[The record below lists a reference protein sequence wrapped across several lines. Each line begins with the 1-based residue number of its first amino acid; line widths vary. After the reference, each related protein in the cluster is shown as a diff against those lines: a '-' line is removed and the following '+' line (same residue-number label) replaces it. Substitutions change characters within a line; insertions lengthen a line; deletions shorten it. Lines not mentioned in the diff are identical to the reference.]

1 MGSHAFVTLKQRG
14 PSLHNRKV
22 TIKTQMSG
30 DKCLSEQTI
39 IYLMRKDLRLHDNEC
54 FNYIAEI
61 AHKTKESTDF
71 TLRLIPVYC
80 FESEEYLNGTCNYGF
95 RRIGQHRLRFLI
107 ETLND
112 LKSQLK
118 CKGSDLIL
126 RSFRKN
132 KENGNPTQVILNI
145 IEHIGLKC
153 KKSDGREG
161 DQSNCTLI
169 FHREATEE
177 EKNIEHSLLEL
188 CRNYGI
194 HVITFWGSSLYH
206 IDDLPF
212 DTISRNG
219 SQIPNVPDTFTSF
232 RSEVESK
239 SKIRALIEIPENL
252 PPLPENIISEEMP
265 CDTELLNASG
275 INATDYSFEVS
286 NKSAFPF
293 KGGELAALERVND
306 YLWGS
311 NGITT
316 YKETRNRLIGTQ
328 YSTKFSSWLANGSLS
343 PRYVH
348 DQIKKYED
356 SKIANQSTYW
366 VIFQLLWRD
375 FFRFVTLKA
384 GNTIFQAKGI
394 RGRDVAYKKDPD
406 LFDRWKNGKTGVPFV
421 DANMRE
427 MLLTGWMSNRGRQ
440 NVASFLV
447 KDLNLEWRL
456 GAEWFESQLIDYDV
470 CSNYGNWNYA
480 AGVGNDPRVDRK
492 FNIIKQGLDYDPS
505 GDYVKTWVPELAKLT
520 EQNSLTKGVIHF
532 PWKANIT
539 DLNNAKIELG
549 ISYPNPIIIA
559 GEWERHYSKVIN
571 KAGGAA
577 NTKELQQKKGSDFY
591 FKQEKDS

>member
-1 MGSHAFVTLKQRG
+1 
-14 PSLHNRKV
+14 
-22 TIKTQMSG
+22 MSG
-30 DKCLSEQTI
+30 DNDSLSTKTI
-39 IYLMRKDLRLHDNEC
+39 IYLMRNDLRLHDNEC
-54 FNYIAEI
+54 FSYISEVASAE
-61 AHKTKESTDF
+61 KSKEDSDYS
-71 TLRLIPVYC
+71 LQLIPLYC
-80 FESEEYLNGTCNYGF
+80 FQPIQYLGGTYNYKF
-95 RRIGQHRLRFLI
+95 PRIGKHRLRFYL
-107 ETLND
+107 ES
-112 LKSQLK
+112 LKDIKHQLQ
-118 CKGSDLIL
+118 CKGSDLIIK
-126 RSFRKN
+126 SFRENNEIGNPTKAIFSIIKQLGLEHK
-132 KENGNPTQVILNI
+132 KENG
-145 IEHIGLKC
+145 
-153 KKSDGREG
+153 
-161 DQSNCTLI
+161 QSTCTLI
-169 FHREATEE
+169 FHKEVTQEE
-177 EKNIEHSLLEL
+177 TDVEKSLVEL
-188 CRNYGI
+188 CKDYNINLRS
-194 HVITFWGSSLYH
+194 FWGATLYH

-212 DTISRNG
+212 DKLLRNG
-219 SQIPNVPDTFTSF
+219 SQIPDVPDTFTSF

-239 SKIRALIEIPENL
+239 SKIRPIFEIPEYL
-252 PPLPENIISEEMP
+252 PPLPKNIVSEELP
-265 CDTELLNASG
+265 SENELLDIAELHPIEYNVD
-275 INATDYSFEVS
+275 IS
-286 NKSAFPF
+286 NLSAFPF
-293 KGGELAALERVND
+293 KGGETAALERVND

-311 NGITT
+311 NAIMT
-316 YKETRNRLIGTQ
+316 YKDTRNRLIGTQ

-343 PRYVH
+343 PRFVH
-348 DQIKKYED
+348 EQIKKYED

-384 GNTIFQAKGI
+384 GNKIFQAKGI
-394 RGRDVAYKKDPD
+394 RGREVAYKKDFD
-406 LFDRWKNGKTGVPFV
+406 LFDKWKNGKTGVPFV

-440 NVASFLV
+440 NVASFLI

-456 GAEWFESQLIDYDV
+456 GAEWFESQLIDFDV

-539 DLNNAKIELG
+539 DLHNAKVQLG
-549 ISYPNPIIIA
+549 ISYPNPIVIA

-591 FKQEKDS
+591 SKQERDS

>member
-1 MGSHAFVTLKQRG
+1 
-14 PSLHNRKV
+14 
-22 TIKTQMSG
+22 MSG
-30 DKCLSEQTI
+30 DNESLSTKTI
-39 IYLMRKDLRLHDNEC
+39 IYLMRNDLRLHDNEC
-54 FNYIAEI
+54 FSYIEEVASAE
-61 AHKTKESTDF
+61 KSEKDSNF
-71 TLRLIPVYC
+71 SLYLIPLYC
-80 FESEEYLNGTCNYGF
+80 FQPIQYLDGTYNYKF
-95 RRIGQHRLRFLI
+95 PRIGKHRLRFHL
-107 ETLND
+107 ES
-112 LKSQLK
+112 LKNIKHQLQ
-118 CKGSDLIL
+118 CKGSDLIIK
-126 RSFRKN
+126 SFREN
-132 KENGNPTQVILNI
+132 KEFGNPTEAILGI
-145 IEHIGLKC
+145 IKQLGLEH
-153 KKSDGREG
+153 EEENV
-161 DQSNCTLI
+161 QSTCTLI
-169 FHREATEE
+169 FHKEVTQEE
-177 EKNIEHSLLEL
+177 TDVEKSLVEL
-188 CRNYGI
+188 CKNYNI
-194 HVITFWGSSLYH
+194 NLRSFWGATLYH

-212 DTISRNG
+212 DKLLRNG
-219 SQIPNVPDTFTSF
+219 SQIPDVPDTFTSF
-232 RSEVESK
+232 RGEVESK
-239 SKIRALIEIPENL
+239 SKVRPLFEIPEYL
-252 PPLPENIISEEMP
+252 PPLPKNIVSEEMP
-265 CDTELLNASG
+265 SENELLDIAELHPNEY
-275 INATDYSFEVS
+275 NVDTS
-286 NKSAFPF
+286 NISAFPF
-293 KGGELAALERVND
+293 KGGETAALERVND

-311 NGITT
+311 DAIIT
-316 YKETRNRLIGTQ
+316 YKDTRNRLIGTQ

-348 DQIKKYED
+348 EQIKKYED

-384 GNTIFQAKGI
+384 GNKIFHAKGI
-394 RGRDVAYKKDPD
+394 RGRDVAYKKDLE
-406 LFDRWKNGKTGVPFV
+406 LFDKWKNGKTGVPFV

-456 GAEWFESQLIDYDV
+456 GAEWFESQLIDFDV

-549 ISYPNPIIIA
+549 ISYPKPIVIA

-577 NTKELQQKKGSDFY
+577 NNKELQQKKGSDFY
-591 FKQEKDS
+591 FKQEKDT

>member
-1 MGSHAFVTLKQRG
+1 MSCDNE
-14 PSLHNRKV
+14 SLSTK
-22 TIKTQMSG
+22 
-30 DKCLSEQTI
+30 TI
-39 IYLMRKDLRLHDNEC
+39 IYLIRNDLRLHDNEC
-54 FNYIAEI
+54 FNYIEEAASAEKSEKDTNFSI
-61 AHKTKESTDF
+61 H
-71 TLRLIPVYC
+71 LIPLYC
-80 FESEEYLNGTCNYGF
+80 FQTIQYLDGTYKYKF
-95 RRIGQHRLRFLI
+95 PRIGQHRLRFQL
-107 ETLND
+107 EC
-112 LKSQLK
+112 LKDIKHQLQ
-118 CKGSDLIL
+118 CKGSDLIIK
-126 RSFRKN
+126 SFREN
-132 KENGNPTQVILNI
+132 KEFGNPTEAILGI
-145 IEHIGLKC
+145 IKQLGLEHKEENG
-153 KKSDGREG
+153 
-161 DQSNCTLI
+161 QSTCTLI
-169 FHREATEE
+169 FHKEVTQEE
-177 EKNIEHSLLEL
+177 TDVEKSLEEL
-188 CRNYGI
+188 CKNYNI
-194 HVITFWGSSLYH
+194 NLRSFWGATLYH

-212 DTISRNG
+212 DKLLRNG
-219 SQIPNVPDTFTSF
+219 SQIPDVPDTFSSF

-239 SKIRALIEIPENL
+239 SKVRPIFEIPEYL
-252 PPLPENIISEEMP
+252 PPLPKNIVSEEMP
-265 CDTELLNASG
+265 SENELLDIAELHPIEYNVD
-275 INATDYSFEVS
+275 IS
-286 NKSAFPF
+286 NLSAFPF
-293 KGGELAALERVND
+293 KGGETAALERVND

-311 NGITT
+311 NAIIT
-316 YKETRNRLIGTQ
+316 YKDTRNRLIGTQ

-348 DQIKKYED
+348 EQIKKYED

-394 RGRDVAYKKDPD
+394 RGRDVAYKKDLD
-406 LFDRWKNGKTGVPFV
+406 LFDKWKNGKTGVPFV